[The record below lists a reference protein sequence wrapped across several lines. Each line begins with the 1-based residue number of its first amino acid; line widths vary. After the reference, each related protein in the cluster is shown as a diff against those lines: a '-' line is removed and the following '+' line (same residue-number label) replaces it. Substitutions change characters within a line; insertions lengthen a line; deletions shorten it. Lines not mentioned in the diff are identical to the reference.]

1 MIRRS
6 RCTALAFVVAAFAV
20 GSWTGVAAMA
30 AEAPAAQQANL
41 FKPLNAWGP
50 WVLEINGD
58 GKGAMWAIDQT
69 LLIITSGS
77 STENWHVQCFYADL
91 ELKEGQEYVVKFQA
105 KSPESAQV
113 ALTATLNKD
122 PWNELGL
129 HEDLALT
136 PEYQPF
142 EFTFKATGVSGK
154 ANRLGFAAGVT
165 KGIVYVK
172 DLSLT
177 AKS

>member
-1 MIRRS
+1 MTQRFRRPS
-6 RCTALAFVVAAFAV
+6 LVLALAVTIFVVPSTLRCEADAA
-20 GSWTGVAAMA
+20 
-30 AEAPAAQQANL
+30 APAEKANL
-41 FKPLNAWGP
+41 FKPLNEWGP
-50 WVLEINGD
+50 WVLEINGE

-77 STENWHVQCFYADL
+77 STETWHVQCFYPEL

-113 ALTATLNKD
+113 VLAATLNKD

-129 HEDLALT
+129 HEELALT
-136 PEYQPF
+136 PEYKPF

-154 ANRLGFAAGVT
+154 ANRIGFAAGVT

>member
-1 MIRRS
+1 MTRQICS
-6 RCTALAFVVAAFAV
+6 TMLAFALAVA
-20 GSWTGVAAMA
+20 SVALVATA
-30 AEAPAAQQANL
+30 RAAEAEAPAADESNL
-41 FKPLNAWGP
+41 FKPLNEWGP

-69 LLIITSGS
+69 LLIITSANS
-77 STENWHVQCFYADL
+77 AENWHVQCYYPEL
-91 ELKEGQEYVVKFQA
+91 ELQEGQEYVIKFEA

-113 ALTATLNKD
+113 LLAGQLNKD
-122 PWNELGL
+122 PWSEIGL
-129 HEDLALT
+129 HEELALT
-136 PEYQPF
+136 PDFKPF

-154 ANRLGFAAGVT
+154 ANRVGFAAGLT

-177 AKS
+177 KKT